1 MPSPRRVALNA
12 RLLYQSALQHAVDDP
27 ALLVVQVSHRLPI
40 RLRIAAG
47 KLLWSAAESS
57 SRAIPSATGAAALG
71 AYMAGATASAQSL
84 ITGECASDSRI
95 GGEVAVLFGRSDL
108 LSSRAI
114 PATRARA
121 AWSRGALSEAL
132 EILCAAGQGSSRYA
146 NRLRSE
152 LRLLE
157 PGYRLESSRTIAT
170 KPPSLR
176 DGERVRVLHILTNS
190 LPHTQSGYSL
200 RSHRILTA
208 LRGEG
213 VDSLALTRTGYP
225 VMLGKPFAAEE
236 DVVDGVRYARTLPGR
251 VSRTQE
257 DRLLAEVERALELV
271 AQFRPHVIHATTNY
285 YNALVAQAVS
295 AATGVPWILEV
306 RGLMEKTWIA
316 SHANDEARVEAAAS
330 EKVRLVAAREG
341 ELAAEADA
349 VVTLSDT
356 MLSELVERG
365 VDPGALTVVPNGV
378 DETLLSGHV
387 DQLSAR
393 TSVGLDVGEGA
404 FLVGAV
410 SAMVDYEGFDTLLR
424 AVAILLEDPRTDPAL
439 RDRVHVVLA
448 GDGIVAPELR
458 ALAEDLGI
466 SERVIMPGRVRREAA
481 RNWVQA
487 LDVVIVP
494 RHDVEVA
501 RMVTPQKPVEAM
513 ALGRPVI
520 VSDLPAL
527 RETVSSRD
535 GGISA
540 GLVPPGNARALADS
554 LIEASGAPE
563 SMERRVDRGLQI
575 ARARTWTTLVR
586 RYGAIYRDSLGR
598 LQDGSSRDC

>member
-1 MPSPRRVALNA
+1 MLSPRRVALNA
-12 RLLYQSALQHAVDDP
+12 RLLLQSAFQHAVDDP
-27 ALLVVQVSHRLPI
+27 ALLVVQVSRRLPF
-40 RLRIAAG
+40 RLRVAAG
-47 KLLWSAAESS
+47 KMLWSAAGSFS
-57 SRAIPSATGAAALG
+57 GAIPSATGAAALG

-84 ITGECASDSRI
+84 ITGETASDSRI

-121 AWSRGALSEAL
+121 AWNRGALSEAL

-152 LRLLE
+152 LRLLA
-157 PGYRLESSRTIAT
+157 PGYRLESSETTVAE
-170 KPPSLR
+170 PPSLR

-213 VDSLALTRTGYP
+213 IDSLALTRTGYP

-236 DVVDGVRYARTLPGR
+236 DVVDGVRYVRTLPGQ
-251 VSRTQE
+251 VPKTQE

-271 AQFRPHVIHATTNY
+271 EQFRPHVIHATTNY
-285 YNALVAQAVS
+285 YNVLVAQAVS
-295 AATGVPWILEV
+295 AATGLPWILEV

-316 SHANDEARVEAAAS
+316 SHADDDARVEAAAS

-341 ELAAEADA
+341 ELAADADA

-356 MLSELVERG
+356 MVSELVERG
-365 VDPGALTVVPNGV
+365 VDPGTLTVVPNGV

-393 TSVGLDVGEGA
+393 TAVGLDAGEGA

-410 SAMVDYEGFDTLLR
+410 SALVDYEGFDTLLR
-424 AVAILLEDPRTDPAL
+424 AVAMLLEDPRTDPAL
-439 RDRVHVVLA
+439 RERVHVVLV
-448 GDGIVAPELR
+448 GDGIAAPELR
-458 ALAEDLGI
+458 ALAENLGI

-487 LDVVIVP
+487 LDVVVVP

-501 RMVTPQKPVEAM
+501 RTVTPQKPVEAM

-527 RETVSSRD
+527 RETVSSGD

-540 GLVPPGNARALADS
+540 GLVPPGDVRALADI
-554 LIEASGAPE
+554 LIEASGAPDALAGL
-563 SMERRVDRGLQI
+563 VDRGLEI
-575 ARARTWTTLVR
+575 ARSRTWVALVQ
-586 RYGAIYRDSLGR
+586 RYGAIYRGSLGR
-598 LQDGSSRDC
+598 PREGSSRDR